1 MTQAQTD
8 VHDRAYS
15 GSNNRSKTE
24 AVSAP
29 LNPDSKHFN
38 CLHVN
43 MYRCKCVVC
52 AACVFV
58 CVSMYTDKKGPK
70 KSLKKSIFLKT
81 AIQHVPAEKKSTN
94 MKLKLVMH
102 LAIPAQLPDPLG
114 EERKGAICHVYIYI
128 YKCICQ

>member
-1 MTQAQTD
+1 MACIGPRCKGDTEKISMAVMQGWTQAQTD

-38 CLHVN
+38 CLHEN

-70 KSLKKSIFLKT
+70 KIL
-81 AIQHVPAEKKSTN
+81 
-94 MKLKLVMH
+94 
-102 LAIPAQLPDPLG
+102 
-114 EERKGAICHVYIYI
+114 EEIHISENCYSACSS
-128 YKCICQ
+128 